1 MVSTHHGHFR
11 EIPSRGK
18 FSKVMC
24 LSFSYYELHHAFLA
38 SQLFSYRDNALLH
51 PTLLARTITRP
62 CPRMKGLGLESGAR
76 WTRPS
81 RSVSSIGAAKGST
94 RWLQSPTQPMESYL
108 NKRYSQLSTL
118 NSQLNSQLSTPNSQL
133 STRLNSQLS
142 TRKFS
147 NINIHF
153 PPSSINTIL
162 AGNHWT
168 WPLSVFIKLQPPR
181 SIQTSKENG
190 CNYGTERTRNGQ
202 PTDFL

>member
-62 CPRMKGLGLESGAR
+62 CPRMKGLGLESGGR

-81 RSVSSIGAAKGST
+81 RSVSSIGAAKGLT

-108 NKRYSQLSTL
+108 NKRYSQLSTQLSTLISTINSQLSTL
-118 NSQLNSQLSTPNSQL
+118 NSQLNST
-133 STRLNSQLS
+133 LNSQLANS
-142 TRKFS
+142 L
-147 NINIHF
+147 I
-153 PPSSINTIL
+153 
-162 AGNHWT
+162 
-168 WPLSVFIKLQPPR
+168 
-181 SIQTSKENG
+181 
-190 CNYGTERTRNGQ
+190 
-202 PTDFL
+202 